1 MSDINTDFIND
12 NSNINTDSITF
23 WDYYKDTDMQ
33 RVDNLELVLGIKK
46 HGLPDDAELRTKIL
60 TNFANDR
67 DNQYKLDYE
76 KLYNYSESFRE
87 YYPLDKVLYLIK
99 KTITNM
105 QNYIIDINHSNLSDE
120 DKALLFFVIPM

>member
-33 RVDNLELVLGIKK
+33 GVDNLELVLGIKK

-99 KTITNM
+99 KTIMNM

>member
-1 MSDINTDFIND
+1 MDFDTENTNNIP
-12 NSNINTDSITF
+12 NINTENSNF
-23 WDYYKDTDMQ
+23 WAAYKDVDMNEI
-33 RVDNLELVLGIKK
+33 DNLELVLGMKK
-46 HGLPDDAELRTKIL
+46 HGLPEDAELRTKIL
-60 TNFANDR
+60 TNFANDK

-105 QNYIIDINHSNLSDE
+105 QNYIIDINHSDLSDE

>member
-1 MSDINTDFIND
+1 MTDINTDFING
-12 NSNINTDSITF
+12 NSNINTDNSTF
-23 WDYYKDTDMQ
+23 WNFYKDTDMQ
-33 RVDNLELVLGIKK
+33 GVDNLELVLGIKK

-60 TNFANDR
+60 TSFANDR

>member
-1 MSDINTDFIND
+1 MADINTDFIND
-12 NSNINTDSITF
+12 NPNINTDNSTF
-23 WDYYKDTDMQ
+23 WDFYKDTDMQ
-33 RVDNLELVLGIKK
+33 GVDNLELVLGIKK
-46 HGLPDDAELRTKIL
+46 HGLPDDVNLRTKIL
-60 TNFANDR
+60 TSFANDR

>member
-33 RVDNLELVLGIKK
+33 GMDNLELVLGIKK

>member
-33 RVDNLELVLGIKK
+33 GVDNLELVLGIKK

-60 TNFANDR
+60 TNFTNDR

>member
-33 RVDNLELVLGIKK
+33 GVDNLELVLGIKK

-87 YYPLDKVLYLIK
+87 YYPLDKVLYLIN

>member
-12 NSNINTDSITF
+12 NTNINTDSITF

-33 RVDNLELVLGIKK
+33 GVDNLELVLGIKK

>member
-1 MSDINTDFIND
+1 MSNINTDFIND

-33 RVDNLELVLGIKK
+33 GVDNLELVLGIKK

>member
-1 MSDINTDFIND
+1 MPDINTDFIND

-23 WDYYKDTDMQ
+23 WDFYKDTDMQ
-33 RVDNLELVLGIKK
+33 GVDNLELVLGIKK

>member
-1 MSDINTDFIND
+1 MTNINVDFIND
-12 NSNINTDSITF
+12 TTNSKAENDTF
-23 WDYYKDTDMQ
+23 WDTYKDIDMQ
-33 RVDNLELVLGIKK
+33 ETDNLELVLGIKK
-46 HGLPDDAELRTKIL
+46 HGLPEDEALRTKIL
-60 TNFANDR
+60 MAFANDR

-105 QNYIIDINHSNLSDE
+105 QNYIIDINHSNLTDE
-120 DKALLFFVIPM
+120 EKALLFFVIPM

>member
-33 RVDNLELVLGIKK
+33 GVDNLELVLGIKK
-46 HGLPDDAELRTKIL
+46 HGLPDDAELRIKIL

>member
-33 RVDNLELVLGIKK
+33 GVDNLELVLGIKK

-76 KLYNYSESFRE
+76 KMYNYSESFRE

>member
-23 WDYYKDTDMQ
+23 WDFYKDTDMQ
-33 RVDNLELVLGIKK
+33 GVDNLELVLGIKK

>member
-1 MSDINTDFIND
+1 MTDINTDFIND
-12 NSNINTDSITF
+12 NSNINTDNSIF

-33 RVDNLELVLGIKK
+33 GVDNLELVLGIKK

-60 TNFANDR
+60 TSFANDR

>member
-33 RVDNLELVLGIKK
+33 GVDNLELVLGIKK
-46 HGLPDDAELRTKIL
+46 HGLPDNAELRTKIL

>member
-33 RVDNLELVLGIKK
+33 GVDNLELVLGIKK